1 MKRGVNP
8 CFDPWFPPGFYHDH
22 AMNHRSAL
30 LWAAVLGGTG
40 VILGAFG
47 AHALRETLEQGGHR
61 ETWDTASKYQLLHA
75 AALLGF
81 AGWLRSSPTPPSGAA
96 RWAPTLWIAG
106 TLLFSGS
113 LYALSLGGP
122 RWLGPV
128 TPLGGAALIA
138 GWAAAALSARRA

>member
-1 MKRGVNP
+1 MNRGVNP
-8 CFDPWFPPGFYHDH
+8 CFDSWFPPGFYHDRPMH
-22 AMNHRSAL
+22 HRSAL
-30 LWAAVLGGTG
+30 LWAGILGATG
-40 VILGAFG
+40 VIMGAFG
-47 AHALRETLEQGGHR
+47 AHALRETLQEAGHR
-61 ETWDTASKYQLLHA
+61 DAWETASKYQLLHA

-81 AGWLRSSPTPPSGAA
+81 AGWLRTSPSPTSPAA
-96 RWAPTLWIAG
+96 RWAPRLWVAG

-138 GWAAAALSARRA
+138 GWVAVAWSARSA